1 MIVSAK
7 DTLKLI
13 GISIMSC
20 CAVFV
25 CTLFLNY
32 NVDLV
37 GIKDELT
44 TEAALAMYEAQLST
58 GKVTSAVAGGCL
70 VLTSAV
76 MLLFHI
82 KNYVDT
88 HSKEL
93 GILKALGY
101 KNFKIALHFWVFGLS
116 VLVGCALGYT
126 MGYLYLPKFYK
137 AQNDLAYFPDFA
149 VNFHPMLT
157 FLLVLAPT
165 IAFAAVAILYAYL
178 KLKSPVLDLLKEK
191 REYKTKIN
199 KKEKSDQPFLKYLQS
214 STVKTKKTLVFFVTF
229 SAFCFSAMVQ
239 MSVSMRDLTSDTM
252 AAMIL
257 AIGLIL
263 AFTTLFLSLSAVVKA
278 NAKTLAMMRVFG
290 YEHSVC
296 ARALLGGY
304 RPFSYVGFAIG
315 SIYQWG
321 LLKIMVTIVFA
332 DIANVPEYHF
342 DFVACAVTLALF
354 VVTYELTML
363 YYAHR
368 IKRLTL
374 KSVMMEQ

>member
-1 MIVSAK
+1 
-7 DTLKLI
+7 
-13 GISIMSC
+13 
-20 CAVFV
+20 
-25 CTLFLNY
+25 
-32 NVDLV
+32 
-37 GIKDELT
+37 
-44 TEAALAMYEAQLST
+44 
-58 GKVTSAVAGGCL
+58 
-70 VLTSAV
+70 
-76 MLLFHI
+76 
-82 KNYVDT
+82 
-88 HSKEL
+88 
-93 GILKALGY
+93 
-101 KNFKIALHFWVFGLS
+101 
-116 VLVGCALGYT
+116 

-149 VNFHPMLT
+149 ANFHPMLT
-157 FLLVLAPT
+157 FVLVLAPAIT
-165 IAFAAVAILYAYL
+165 FAAVAILYSYL
-178 KLKSPVLDLLKEK
+178 KLKTPVLDLLKEK

-199 KKEKSDQPFLKYLQS
+199 KREKSNQPFLKYLQS
-214 STVKTKKTLVFFVTF
+214 STAKTKKTLVFFVTF

-239 MSVSMRDLTSDTM
+239 MSVSMRDLSSDTM

-278 NAKTLAMMRVFG
+278 NAKTIAMMRVFG

-304 RPFSYVGFAIG
+304 RPFSYLGFAIG

-354 VVTYELTML
+354 VATYELTML

-374 KSVMMEQ
+374 KSVMTEQ